1 MANMPDAIII
11 VAGGILQIP
20 AIEEARK
27 LKLKTIV
34 TDGNKNAICSNL
46 ADQFYKID
54 IYNLPK
60 HFELI
65 KKIMN
70 DVNIKGVFTEG
81 SEATITVAELAKY
94 LDLKGISPESAK
106 NCKDKIMTRRIFQKH
121 KIPIPR
127 WKQVTKKSI
136 SSEAK
141 KLGFPIIIKSS
152 NNSGS
157 RGSTK
162 VYDAKGLLQAYDL
175 AKKNSTNS
183 KVLIEELLNGD
194 EQSVEILFDHNKK
207 CIFLNIVD
215 RYFSEGKWSIEL
227 GHVNPTRLNKKTQKE
242 LFELTKESAKSMNI
256 DFGVFKADTI
266 ITKDGIKI
274 LEVTPRLSGGFD
286 SQKTTPI
293 SSGRNFIKAAMTLAL
308 NMPIEKNDLIHK
320 KKKFSAVWTVL
331 PNPGKI
337 KTIKGVDIAK
347 RLKGVKEIIIM
358 KQKNDKIPKIIDS
371 AKRPAYVISEASS
384 YNQALNIAKK
394 AATKIQFMVEKS

>member
-1 MANMPDAIII
+1 MANMLDAIII

-54 IYNLPK
+54 IYNIPK

-94 LDLKGISPESAK
+94 LDLKGISPESAR
-106 NCKDKIMTRRIFQKH
+106 NCKDKIMTRRILEKH

-141 KLGFPIIIKSS
+141 TLGFPIIIKSS

-162 VYDAKGLLQAYDL
+162 VSDAKGLLQAYNL

-183 KVLIEELLNGD
+183 KVLIEELLYGD

-242 LFELTKESAKSMNI
+242 LFELTKKSAKSMNI

-337 KTIKGVDIAK
+337 KMIKGVDIAK

>member
-106 NCKDKIMTRRIFQKH
+106 NCKDKIITRRIFQKH

-194 EQSVEILFDHNKK
+194 EQSVEILFNHNQE

-242 LFELTKESAKSMNI
+242 LFELTKKSAKSMNI

-293 SSGRNFIKAAMTLAL
+293 SSGRNFIKAAMTLAI

-347 RLKGVKEIIIM
+347 RMKGVKEIIIM
-358 KQKNDKIPKIIDS
+358 KQKNDKLPKIIDS